1 VSQAPTP
8 PPDGGPATGGRG
20 PIAWRARNPIAAN
33 LLMVIILAGGL
44 WTAFSIQKEVSPQ
57 FQLDVV
63 TVSVTYPGASP
74 AEVEQGIL
82 LPIEEAVRGIQGIK
96 EMTSTAREGS
106 GWVSLELVAG
116 TDRMRAL
123 QDVDQAVA
131 TIRTFPEAAEEPR
144 VRLQARQ
151 RSVIEIGLYGD
162 VDVWSLRK
170 LGERVQDRM
179 LNDPAITQVAIDN
192 VPEYVTHVTIPQ
204 DRLREHD
211 LTLGEVAGII
221 ERSSRD
227 IPAGAIDTSEGEV
240 LLRLHERKE
249 WAAEL
254 ASIQVLTADSGGV
267 LTLGDLAEV
276 RDGFEEG
283 GFHSHFNQQ
292 PSIELEVF
300 RTGTQSPLAIEAA
313 VQDVL
318 AELETTLPPGVSARI
333 DSNRAEDFDARLSL
347 LLENG
352 ALAMIIVLAILALFL
367 EARLA
372 FWIMMGMTLSFV
384 GGLTLLP
391 WIGVSINMI
400 SMFGFLVALG
410 IVVDDAIVVG
420 ENIYELRQRGL
431 GALESA
437 IAGARDIAAPVTF
450 AILTNI
456 VAFLPVMFLPGTT
469 GKYWWPLPAVV
480 ITVLAISLL
489 EALFILP
496 AHLAE
501 SRGGGATRAGTRL
514 HRLQQAFAAW
524 FSHAVDR
531 YYRPFLALCLR
542 LRYIT
547 LAAALTLLAV
557 VGGYAYSDHMGMIMM
572 PQVAAD
578 EIEAGV
584 SLPVGTT
591 DEQAARVA
599 RDITAATA
607 LMFEAYDLHRVA
619 EGIKTNVRGQDFIDV
634 EIVMKPPDQRDMRA
648 QAVIELWRD
657 SIGDIEGV
665 DQISFEAER
674 GPGGWRPDI
683 NVALSH
689 SDIDTLAAASRA
701 FTERLEAFDNTRD
714 INDSYRKGKT
724 RFNFTLTPEGRALGL
739 TPGEVGEQ
747 VRNAFYG
754 ALALR
759 HLRGTNEVEVR
770 VKLPE
775 SEREGMEH
783 LEDFVVQT
791 SDGTDVPLM
800 EVARMER
807 GSAFANIQRR
817 AGRRV
822 VEVSTDVEPKSAT
835 GRVLAALQTDVLPQ
849 LRADYPGLTW
859 TFVGSQADLRESTEV
874 LWAGFALALAAIYAL
889 LAVAFS
895 SYVQPLLV
903 LMAIPF
909 GIVGSVIGHI
919 LLGVDL
925 SLISLMG
932 VVALSGVVIND
943 ALIMITYANRRR
955 GELTA
960 YEAILQAGQRRFRPI
975 TLTTLTTFGGLTP
988 IILETSRQAA
998 HLIPMAISL
1007 GFGIVFATAI
1017 ILVIVPAL
1025 YLVLEDA
1032 HAWTHRGTAA
1042 SGE

>member
-1 VSQAPTP
+1 MSQAPGP
-8 PPDGGPATGGRG
+8 ENGGGSG
-20 PIAWRARNPIAAN
+20 PIAWMARHPIAAN
-33 LLMVIILAGGL
+33 LLMVFLLAAGV
-44 WTAFSIQKEVSPQ
+44 WSAFTIQKEVSPQ

-63 TVSVTYPGASP
+63 EVWVAYPGASP

-82 LPIEEAVRGIQGIK
+82 LPIEEAVRGIQGVR
-96 EMTSTAREGS
+96 EMTSTAYEGA
-106 GWVSLELVAG
+106 GNVSLELVAG
-116 TDRMRAL
+116 TNRMRAL
-123 QDVDQAVA
+123 QDIDQAVN
-131 TIRTFPEAAEEPR
+131 TIRTFPDAAEEPQ
-144 VRLQARQ
+144 VRLAARQ

-162 VDVWSLRK
+162 VDIWSLRK
-170 LGERVQDRM
+170 LGERVQDR
-179 LNDPAITQVAIDN
+179 LLTDPAITQVAIDN
-192 VPEYVTHVTIPQ
+192 VPDYVTHVTIPQ

-211 LTLGEVAGII
+211 LTLGEVADII
-221 ERSSRD
+221 RRSSRD

-240 LLRLHERKE
+240 LLRMSERKQ
-249 WAAEL
+249 WAGEL
-254 ASIQVLTADSGGV
+254 AEIQILTADSGGV
-267 LTLGDLAEV
+267 LTLDELARVE
-276 RDGFEEG
+276 DGFEEE
-283 GFHSHFNQQ
+283 GFHSHFNRQ

-300 RTGTQSPLAIEAA
+300 RTGLQSPLAIEAA
-313 VQDVL
+313 VQSIL
-318 AELETTLPPGVSARI
+318 TELEGTLPPGVKARI

-347 LLENG
+347 LLGNG
-352 ALAMIIVLAILALFL
+352 LMAMVIVLVILSLFL
-367 EARLA
+367 EYRLA

-384 GGLTLLP
+384 GGVVFLP
-391 WIGVSINMI
+391 WIGVTINMI

-420 ENIYELRQRGL
+420 ENVYEYRQRGL
-431 GALESA
+431 GPLDAA
-437 IAGARDIAAPVTF
+437 VRGAREIAVPVTF

-489 EALFILP
+489 EALFVLP
-496 AHLAE
+496 AHLAH
-501 SRGGGATRAGTRL
+501 SRGGGQTRAGSRL
-514 HRLQQAFAAW
+514 HRLQQAFAQR
-524 FSHAVDR
+524 FSRGVER
-531 YYRPFLALCLR
+531 FYRPFLALCLR

-547 LAAALTLLAV
+547 LATALTLLLV

-572 PQVAAD
+572 PEVAAD

-599 RDITAATA
+599 REVTDATA
-607 LMFEAYDLHRVA
+607 RMFEAHELDRVA
-619 EGIKTNVRGQDFIDV
+619 DGIKTNVRGQDFIDV
-634 EIVMKPPDQRDMRA
+634 EIVMKPPDQRDMTAA
-648 QAVIELWRD
+648 QVIDLWRG

-665 DQISFEAER
+665 DQITFEAER

-689 SDIDTLAAASRA
+689 TDIEVLARASQA
-701 FTERLEAFDNTRD
+701 FSKRMEEFANTRD
-714 INDSYRKGKT
+714 IFDSYRKGKT
-724 RFNFTLTPEGRALGL
+724 RLNLTLRPEGRALGL
-739 TPGEVGEQ
+739 TPEEVGSQ

-759 HLRGTNEVEVR
+759 YLRGTNEVEVR

-775 SEREGMEH
+775 SEREGLEH
-783 LEDFVVQT
+783 LEEFVIQT
-791 SDGTDVPLM
+791 EDGTDVPLLD
-800 EVARMER
+800 VASVER
-807 GSAFANIQRR
+807 GEAFTSIDRR

-822 VEVSTDVEPKSAT
+822 IEVSMDVEPKSAT
-835 GRVLAALQTDVLPQ
+835 GRVLEAIQGEVLPG
-849 LRADYPGLTW
+849 LRAEHPGLTW
-859 TFVGSQADLRESTEV
+859 TFVGSQADLRESTRM
-874 LWAGFALALAAIYAL
+874 LWGGFGLALAAIYAL
-889 LAVAFS
+889 LAVAFG

-909 GIVGSVIGHI
+909 GIVGGVIGHI
-919 LLGVDL
+919 LLGYDL

-932 VVALSGVVIND
+932 VVALSGVVVND
-943 ALIMITYANRRR
+943 SLIMVDYANRQR
-955 GELTA
+955 GELSA
-960 YEAILQAGQRRFRPI
+960 FDAILQAGQRRFRPI

-1017 ILVIVPAL
+1017 ILVIVPSL
-1025 YLVLEDA
+1025 YLALEDVYRL
-1032 HAWTHRGTAA
+1032 THRSAG
-1042 SGE
+1042 

>member
-1 VSQAPTP
+1 M
-8 PPDGGPATGGRG
+8 
-20 PIAWRARNPIAAN
+20 ARNPIAAN

-82 LPIEEAVRGIQGIK
+82 LPIEEAVRGVQGIK

-106 GWVSLELVAG
+106 GSVSLELVAG

-151 RSVIEIGLYGD
+151 RSVIEIGLYGE
-162 VDVWSLRK
+162 VETWSLRK
-170 LGERVQDRM
+170 LGERVRDRM
-179 LNDPAITQVAIDN
+179 LSDPAITQVAIDN
-192 VPEYVTHVTIPQ
+192 VPDYVTHVTIPQ
-204 DRLREHD
+204 QRLREHD
-211 LTLGEVAGII
+211 LTLGEVADII

-249 WAAEL
+249 WASEL
-254 ASIQVLTADSGGV
+254 AGIQMLTADSGGV
-267 LTLGDLAEV
+267 VTLGELATV

-283 GFHSHFNQQ
+283 GFHAHFNQQ

-300 RTGTQSPLAIEAA
+300 RTGQQSPLVIEDA
-313 VQDVL
+313 VQGIL
-318 AELETTLPPGVSARI
+318 SELNSTLPPGVSARI
-333 DSNRAEDFDARLSL
+333 DSNRAEDFDDRLSL

-352 ALAMIIVLAILALFL
+352 ALAILIVLAILSLFL

-384 GGLTLLP
+384 GGLVVLP
-391 WIGVSINMI
+391 WIGVSINLI

-420 ENIYELRQRGL
+420 ENVYEHRQRGM
-431 GALESA
+431 GALAAA
-437 IAGARDIAAPVTF
+437 IHGAREMAAPVTF

-469 GKYWWPLPAVV
+469 GNYWWPLPAVV
-480 ITVLAISLL
+480 ITVLAISLA

-501 SRGGGATRAGTRL
+501 SRGGGATRAGSRL
-514 HRLQQAFAAW
+514 HRLQQAFADW
-524 FSHAVDR
+524 FNRAVAR

-547 LAAALTLLAV
+547 LAVAVTLLAV
-557 VGGYAYSDHMGMIMM
+557 VGGYASSDHMGMILM
-572 PQVAAD
+572 PEVAAD

-591 DEQAARVA
+591 DEQAAGVA
-599 RDITAATA
+599 EAVTAATA
-607 LMFEAYDLHRVA
+607 RMFETHDLHRVA

-665 DQISFEAER
+665 DQITFEAER

-689 SDIDTLAAASRA
+689 TEIETLAAASQA
-701 FTERLEAFDNTRD
+701 FKGRIEAFDNTRD
-714 INDSYRKGKT
+714 IQDSYRKGKT
-724 RFNFTLTPEGRALGL
+724 RFNFQLTPEGRALGL
-739 TPGEVGEQ
+739 TPGDVGDQ

-775 SEREGMEH
+775 AQREGMEN
-783 LEDFVVQT
+783 LENFIVQT
-791 SDGTDVPLM
+791 DDGTDVPLG

-807 GSAFANIQRR
+807 GTAFATIKRR

-822 VEVSTDVEPKSAT
+822 VEVSMDVEPKAAT
-835 GRVLAALQTDVLPQ
+835 GRLLTALKTEVLPQ
-849 LRADYPGLTW
+849 LRADHPGLTW
-859 TFVGSQADLRESTEV
+859 TFVGSQADLRESTQA
-874 LWAGFALALAAIYAL
+874 LWAGFLLALAAIYAL

-895 SYVQPLLV
+895 SYLQPLLV
-903 LMAIPF
+903 LLAIPF
-909 GIVGSVIGHI
+909 GIVGGVIGHI
-919 LLGVDL
+919 LLGFDL

-943 ALIMITYANRRR
+943 ALIMITYANRQR
-955 GELTA
+955 GEA
-960 YEAILQAGQRRFRPI
+960 SAHDAILQAGQRRFRPI

-1017 ILVIVPAL
+1017 ILVIVPSL
-1025 YLVLEDA
+1025 YLILEDVYA
-1032 HAWTHRGTAA
+1032 LTHRAGGGRG
-1042 SGE
+1042 SG